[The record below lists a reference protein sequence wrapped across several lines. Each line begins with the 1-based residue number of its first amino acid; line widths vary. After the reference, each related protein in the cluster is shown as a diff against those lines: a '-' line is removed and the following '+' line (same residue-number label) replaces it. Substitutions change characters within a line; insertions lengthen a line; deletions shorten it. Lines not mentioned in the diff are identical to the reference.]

1 MMSEQP
7 TFPASI
13 DALIAW
19 LESRHAYWTSR
30 AIHYND
36 LIHRSYSD
44 NLNGLPLE
52 TVLDNIEAFSELLEL
67 CETCTVAL
75 SVEIDSLQ
83 SLKKRGES

>member
-1 MMSEQP
+1 MSEQP

-30 AIHYND
+30 ATLYNQLMD
-36 LIHRSYSD
+36 RAYSD
-44 NLNGLPLE
+44 FLNGLPLE
-52 TVLDNIEAFSELLEL
+52 TVLNAIKDISELIEM